1 VGILFRRKKVGA
13 EYYLERGEE
22 CLKNGNYPW
31 AVESLTKAIEFDP
44 GQEKAYYGR
53 AEAYRKLGKERE
65 AVWDCIRF
73 LEVDRRGPG
82 AAQDPLEVVKES
94 ISMAGVLMQRDNAKS
109 AILSFGVPRILD
121 EMIVGYDPSQEY
133 KDSHFYDL
141 ALSWLEEK
149 AGGHCFYT
157 GFVKLLKKKYDEAM
171 KELDEAIGENPEN
184 PDQYYFRGIALMK
197 KMRAESKVPFE
208 RLKYMGEIREG
219 ASSYFEQALVK
230 GYKGKIC
237 PGCGYRTSSPMN
249 FCLRCGERLLG

>member
-22 CLKNGNYPW
+22 CLKNGNYLW
-31 AVESLTKAIEFDP
+31 AVESLTKAIEFEP
-44 GQEKAYYGR
+44 GLEAAYYGR
-53 AEAYRKLGKERE
+53 SEAYRKLGRERE
-65 AVWDCIRF
+65 AVWDLIRF

-82 AAQDPLEVVKES
+82 SAQDALEVLKES
-94 ISMAGVLMQRDNAKS
+94 ISMAGVFTQRDNAKS

-149 AGGHCFYT
+149 AGGHRFYT

-171 KELDEAIGENPEN
+171 KEFDEAIGVNPEN
-184 PDQYYFRGIALMK
+184 PDQYYFRGIALIK
-197 KMRAESKVPFE
+197 KMGADRDASVRRPKNVEFGETGRPF
-208 RLKYMGEIREG
+208 
-219 ASSYFEQALVK
+219 FEQALAK
-230 GYKGKIC
+230 GYKGRIC
-237 PGCGYRTSSPMN
+237 PGCGYRTSSTMN